1 MDSQSSTAT
10 ADWRLD
16 LHGQSK
22 TRVLNPRL
30 CVSWAHP
37 SARPRWL
44 VPTSPRPRLTASCTR
59 RPAMDATYAPTASF
73 PITLLYANG
82 APGRGHLS
90 PISDSPFAPG
100 TFSRAQPSWQGTWL
114 VFRARDFRVFQ
125 RADAPFFWAVELR
138 VHDYKGCSCDMRERE
153 RERMSGFGL
162 GARCAAP
169 SCRVWSVELFRLVW
183 KI

>member
-1 MDSQSSTAT
+1 MDARYSSTA
-10 ADWRLD
+10 
-16 LHGQSK
+16 Q
-22 TRVLNPRL
+22 
-30 CVSWAHP
+30 
-37 SARPRWL
+37 
-44 VPTSPRPRLTASCTR
+44 
-59 RPAMDATYAPTASF
+59 F
-73 PITLLYANG
+73 PITLLYANEE
-82 APGRGHLS
+82 PGRGHLS

-169 SCRVWSVELFRLVW
+169 SCRVWSVELPVGLEDLKRNLLHGAMKGKGRHDKGQWEAKFERCREGAAGSRRTVQASSRMSR
-183 KI
+183 